1 MFNTLRKTQKAARN
15 RKKEMV
21 SELLHNTHFTWYIFC
36 TFVLHLIQGSLLTA
50 HVLLPLS
57 EAISSWRNRDQ
68 SVKRENWIEKN
79 ATGEAEAGKDSHKNV
94 VPRWT
99 LWGRMTRWGKRRLY
113 ARAKAEMLLWSFNR
127 GTFFSESQNLTWQET
142 VIQNKLTCFLTL
154 QGGRIAE
161 ISSLKSPKT
170 CPILFRW

>member
-1 MFNTLRKTQKAARN
+1 MI
-15 RKKEMV
+15 
-21 SELLHNTHFTWYIFC
+21 SEHPHNIHFTWCIFLYLC
-36 TFVLHLIQGSLLTA
+36 ITFNSGSLPTA

-57 EAISSWRNRDQ
+57 EAISSWWNRDQ

-79 ATGEAEAGKDSHKNV
+79 ATGAHNRQEAEAGKDSHKNV
-94 VPRWT
+94 LPRWT
-99 LWGRMTRWGKRRLY
+99 LWGRMTRWGKRRSY

-127 GTFFSESQNLTWQET
+127 GTLFSESQNQTWQET

-161 ISSLKSPKT
+161 ISSLKSPKNR
-170 CPILFRW
+170 PNHFRW